1 MGPPF
6 PGGYPVARAGF
17 LLSGILRNR
26 PGNAINSFMDVLE
39 QLEVRVS
46 ELLRK
51 LEAMQA
57 DSERRQAEMA
67 AAAREKEALVAEND
81 ALQQALAQERAWR
94 AEALARLDALIQAVE
109 EHDSA
114 E

>member
-1 MGPPF
+1 MPAEIMLHSAAYGWLCDLDK
-6 PGGYPVARAGF
+6 RQ
-17 LLSGILRNR
+17 LRQ
-26 PGNAINSFMDVLE
+26 V
-39 QLEVRVS
+39 
-46 ELLRK
+46 

-57 DSERRQAEMA
+57 DSERQQAEMA

-94 AEALARLDALIQAVE
+94 AEALTRLDALIQAVE
-109 EHDSA
+109 EQDSA